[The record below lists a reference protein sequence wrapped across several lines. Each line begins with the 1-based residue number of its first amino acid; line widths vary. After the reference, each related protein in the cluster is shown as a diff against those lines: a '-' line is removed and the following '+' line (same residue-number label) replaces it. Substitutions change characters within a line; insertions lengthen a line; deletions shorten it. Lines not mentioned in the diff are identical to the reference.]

1 VHARARACMGVCVAR
16 VILIIKFAAR
26 FIVGHSHPYVRL
38 ENRAEAKERAFTRN
52 QQPFSRDSR
61 AITSPIRVRS
71 ARELRDAF
79 TPAFSLSLALSLSLS
94 LRLLLAKY
102 EGIACTEINQCGM
115 PLSTTAGGERGGD
128 VTPRRAR

>member
-1 VHARARACMGVCVAR
+1 MGVCVAR

-94 LRLLLAKY
+94 LSVCCWQNMRESRALKL
-102 EGIACTEINQCGM
+102 INAVC
-115 PLSTTAGGERGGD
+115 R
-128 VTPRRAR
+128 